1 MALSCPERKRGSR
14 TGAALRGHVME
25 KRKRTR
31 HSYKGPIIYRRLG
44 PARAGSVHDLN
55 ERGLMAALA
64 ERFPVGTLL
73 DLLLSLGERSIRAE
87 AEVVWSQ
94 DACPEQ
100 ATSWLHR
107 LKFTSLDLQ
116 DRLSLELFIAVAFS
130 GKGGAGEAVVKEV
143 RPRP

>member
-1 MALSCPERKRGSR
+1 MEITG
-14 TGAALRGHVME
+14 GAAPRGQEME
-25 KRKRTR
+25 KREHPR
-31 HSYKGPIIYRRLG
+31 HTSTGPIIYRQLG
-44 PARAGSVHDLN
+44 PARAGSMHDLN
-55 ERGLMAALA
+55 ERGLMVALA

-73 DLLLSLGERSIRAE
+73 DLLIFLGERSIRAE

-94 DACPEQ
+94 DAPPEQ
-100 ATSWLHR
+100 ATSCLHR
-107 LKFTSLDLQ
+107 LRFTSLDLQ

>member
-1 MALSCPERKRGSR
+1 MGIEND
-14 TGAALRGHVME
+14 AAPREQEME
-25 KRKRTR
+25 KREHPR
-31 HSYKGPIIYRRLG
+31 HTCTGQIIYRQLG
-44 PARAGSVHDLN
+44 PARAGS
-55 ERGLMAALA
+55 MQ
-64 ERFPVGTLL
+64 L
-73 DLLLSLGERSIRAE
+73 DLLIFLGERSIRAE

-94 DACPEQ
+94 DASPEQ
-100 ATSWLHR
+100 VTSCLHR

>member
-1 MALSCPERKRGSR
+1 MEK
-14 TGAALRGHVME
+14 ME

-31 HSYKGPIIYRRLG
+31 HTYKGPIIYRQLG

-94 DACPEQ
+94 DACPEH
-100 ATSWLHR
+100 ATPWLHR
-107 LKFTSLDLQ
+107 LKFTNLDLQ
-116 DRLSLELFIAVAFS
+116 DRLSLELFLAVAFS
-130 GKGGAGEAVVKEV
+130 GKEAAGEAVVKEV
-143 RPRP
+143 RPRS